1 RERGQTSVSRKERNK
16 EIEAATTRE
25 RNTSHAEDK
34 LTASNKRTCHQQGSE
49 EIGRPT
55 NHFRGHRETVNADYN
70 SIEHL
75 GTEAWFDGWRD
86 NESHNSTPSSENSD
100 IALDDLSFDALINE
114 RTLENGST
122 NGVLDDESEEELS
135 GEPVTTMVETEEA
148 RLKRI
153 ISLTRH
159 IPVFSGEGDVE
170 PFIDAI
176 EYCTPR
182 LKDGDEET
190 FIFEL
195 ASRLS
200 GVAVGSMRT
209 VMKTARTIDAVIE
222 HLRQNFGRTEDFFA
236 ILSRLTKLLQEENDS
251 VARFGARLESMR
263 SQAANK
269 IDRSTLTADQKQY
282 RNNDLNAAALETFI
296 VGLTPHLS
304 FAVSTQKPRNL
315 TDALKVALEAE
326 IQSEK
331 TEAMNKL
338 REDRVRRRERDHA
351 RIRLATY
358 EEELQ
363 AEESTK
369 KSNRESVGEEPLV
382 FTVTNDAANIDQG
395 GPKCYGCGEPGHFI
409 RNCPDQNERRQQVR
423 RGAHNLRGTGQLCKN
438 NNHDNASNFD
448 NREVVWRCSR
458 GCQQRG
464 SLCMYAYNTTD
475 EEHIVYSAVP
485 GGFGKFEEKLNEKL
499 NLIHSVY
506 EEGAGI
512 AGRRGKNLE
521 QASKYLRL
529 YQQNT

>member
-1 RERGQTSVSRKERNK
+1 MQRLVVDLKIHVVTGIRKVIKTSVPEEIRNSVKQENKVKKRERGQTSVSRKERNK

-190 FIFEL
+190 FI
-195 ASRLS
+195 
-200 GVAVGSMRT
+200 
-209 VMKTARTIDAVIE
+209 
-222 HLRQNFGRTEDFFA
+222 
-236 ILSRLTKLLQEENDS
+236 
-251 VARFGARLESMR
+251 
-263 SQAANK
+263 
-269 IDRSTLTADQKQY
+269 
-282 RNNDLNAAALETFI
+282 LN
-296 VGLTPHLS
+296 
-304 FAVSTQKPRNL
+304 
-315 TDALKVALEAE
+315 
-326 IQSEK
+326 
-331 TEAMNKL
+331 
-338 REDRVRRRERDHA
+338 
-351 RIRLATY
+351 
-358 EEELQ
+358 
-363 AEESTK
+363 
-369 KSNRESVGEEPLV
+369 
-382 FTVTNDAANIDQG
+382 
-395 GPKCYGCGEPGHFI
+395 
-409 RNCPDQNERRQQVR
+409 
-423 RGAHNLRGTGQLCKN
+423 
-438 NNHDNASNFD
+438 
-448 NREVVWRCSR
+448 
-458 GCQQRG
+458 
-464 SLCMYAYNTTD
+464 
-475 EEHIVYSAVP
+475 
-485 GGFGKFEEKLNEKL
+485 
-499 NLIHSVY
+499 
-506 EEGAGI
+506 
-512 AGRRGKNLE
+512 
-521 QASKYLRL
+521 
-529 YQQNT
+529 

>member
-1 RERGQTSVSRKERNK
+1 MPKRVKPFEEYSRSYRYKIIKFLKDQGDEPMQNENDRCMSESDNLTSSDADDEVSMQSLSNSL
-16 EIEAATTRE
+16 
-25 RNTSHAEDK
+25 N
-34 LTASNKRTCHQQGSE
+34 LTESNDE
-49 EIGRPT
+49 LE
-55 NHFRGHRETVNADYN
+55 
-70 SIEHL
+70 
-75 GTEAWFDGWRD
+75 GTELGEAQKLMIFKLVELNKSKRAQKKVAKIDHIKEFVDEDRQAWFDGWRD

-122 NGVLDDESEEELS
+122 NGVLDDELEEELS
-135 GEPVTTMVETEEA
+135 GKPATTMVETEEA

-159 IPVFSGEGDVE
+159 IPVFSGEDDVE

-222 HLRQNFGRTEDFFA
+222 KLRQNFGRTEDFFA
-236 ILSRLTKLLQEENDS
+236 ILNRLTKLLQEENES

-269 IDRSTLTADQKQY
+269 IDRITLTADQKQY

-296 VGLTPHLS
+296 VGLTPQLS

-358 EEELQ
+358 RYE
-363 AEESTK
+363 
-369 KSNRESVGEEPLV
+369 
-382 FTVTNDAANIDQG
+382 
-395 GPKCYGCGEPGHFI
+395 
-409 RNCPDQNERRQQVR
+409 
-423 RGAHNLRGTGQLCKN
+423 
-438 NNHDNASNFD
+438 
-448 NREVVWRCSR
+448 RCS
-458 GCQQRG
+458 
-464 SLCMYAYNTTD
+464 
-475 EEHIVYSAVP
+475 
-485 GGFGKFEEKLNEKL
+485 
-499 NLIHSVY
+499 
-506 EEGAGI
+506 
-512 AGRRGKNLE
+512 
-521 QASKYLRL
+521 
-529 YQQNT
+529 